1 MIITVT
7 LNPAVDKTVEL
18 DHLNVGFVNRV
29 KVLSVDAGGN
39 GINVSKV
46 IKSIGGKS
54 LVLTMLGGKTG
65 GFIGDYLDKEE
76 ISCRAVLTESETRT
90 NVKIIDRLN
99 CTNTDINEIGGA
111 VTEEELHRMELLLFD
126 NVNKGDIVV
135 FTGSIPQN
143 CEYTV
148 YNIWIQKMK
157 ELGALTIL
165 DAEGELLKEGV
176 KAAPTVIKPSLGEL
190 ERLAGRGFKDLE
202 DMKQYI
208 SSLIKQGI
216 KIVAVSMGAKGVL
229 IMDERETYFAK
240 TVEVDI
246 KNKVG
251 AGDAVVAALAF
262 CLEKEVSLE
271 KMAALSV
278 AAGEANITVEGTYAA
293 EYKLVKEL
301 MERTEVLKL

>member
-46 IKSIGGKS
+46 IKSMGGKS

-76 ISCRAVLTESETRT
+76 INCRAVLTESETRT

-99 CTNTDINEIGGA
+99 CTNTDINEIGGI

-126 NVNKGDIVV
+126 NVSKGDIVV

-143 CEYTV
+143 CKDTV
-148 YNIWIQKMK
+148 YSIWIQKMK
-157 ELGALTIL
+157 EIGALTIL
-165 DAEGELLKEGV
+165 DAEGELLKQGV
-176 KAAPTVIKPSLGEL
+176 KSAPTAIKPSLGEL

-202 DMKQYI
+202 DIKQYI

-216 KIVAVSMGAKGVL
+216 QIVAVSMGAKGVL
-229 IMDERETYFAK
+229 IMDEKETYFAK

-301 MERTEVLKL
+301 MERTEVLKV